1 MNTEKYL
8 IAYFAQKGNEETS
21 NSAKLASQA
30 SALLKDKGVDFDTF
44 VITPTEEYPS
54 DPEAFRLATKAEKD
68 LKARP
73 ELTAKHGGMKYVKGI
88 LLIAPN
94 WYDSVPAAVFTF
106 LDEYDFT
113 GKRLV
118 PVISS
123 KENAAAVR
131 EEIRDF
137 LPNTWVLDG
146 VDVLEGQTADAS
158 AELKKAVEQLF
169 QPSTS
174 KH

>member
-8 IAYFAQKGNEETS
+8 IAYFAQKGKEETS
-21 NSAKLASQA
+21 NSAKLATQA
-30 SALLKDKGVDFDTF
+30 AALLKEKGVEFETF

-54 DPEAFRLATKAEKD
+54 DPEAFRIATKAEHD
-68 LKARP
+68 LKSRP
-73 ELTAKHGGMKYVKGI
+73 QLTAKLGGMKYVKDI

-94 WYDSVPAAVFTF
+94 WYDSVPAAVFSF

-113 GKRLV
+113 GKRVV
-118 PVISS
+118 PVIST
-123 KENAAAVR
+123 KEEASEVR
-131 EEIRDF
+131 KELRDF
-137 LPNTWVLDG
+137 LPDTWVLDG
-146 VDVLEGQTADAS
+146 VDVLEKDTEDATS
-158 AELKKAVEQLF
+158 ELKKAVEQLF

>member
-8 IAYFAQKGNEETS
+8 IAYFAQKGNEKTS
-21 NSAKLASQA
+21 NSAKLAKQA
-30 SALLKDKGVDFDTF
+30 TEILKSKGVEFETF
-44 VITPTEEYPS
+44 VISPTESYPE
-54 DPEAFRLATKAEKD
+54 DPKLFEMATKSEKE

-73 ELTAKHGGMKYVKGI
+73 ELTAKYGGIKYVKDI

-94 WYDSVPAAVFTF
+94 WWESVPAAVLTF

-113 GKRLV
+113 GKRIV
-118 PVISS
+118 PVIST
-123 KENAAAVR
+123 KEDAAKVR
-131 EEIRDF
+131 EEVRKF
-137 LPNTWVLDG
+137 LPNTWVLNG
-146 VDVLEGQTADAS
+146 VDVPEESTADATKQLT
-158 AELKKAVEQLF
+158 EAVDQLF

>member
-21 NSAKLASQA
+21 NSAKLAKQA
-30 SALLKDKGVDFDTF
+30 AALLKGKGVEFETF
-44 VITPTEEYPS
+44 VITPTETYPE
-54 DPEAFRLATKAEKD
+54 DQKLFEMATKSEKE

-73 ELTAKHGGMKYVKGI
+73 QLTAKYGGMKYVKDI

-94 WYDSVPAAVFTF
+94 WWESVPAAVLTF

-113 GKRLV
+113 GKRIV
-118 PVISS
+118 PVIST
-123 KENAAAVR
+123 KESASAVR
-131 EEIRDF
+131 VEIRNF
-137 LPNTWVLDG
+137 LPDTWVLNG
-146 VDVLEGQTADAS
+146 VDVPENETENAS
-158 AELKKAVEQLF
+158 KLLSEAVDQLF

>member
-21 NSAKLASQA
+21 NSAKLAKQA
-30 SALLKDKGVDFDTF
+30 EALLKEKGVEFETF

-54 DPEAFRLATKAEKD
+54 DPKLFEVATKAEKD
-68 LKARP
+68 LKSRP
-73 ELTAKHGGMKYVKGI
+73 ELTAKYGGMKYVKDI

-94 WYDSVPAAVFTF
+94 WWDSVPTPVLTF
-106 LDEYDFT
+106 FDSYDFT
-113 GKRLV
+113 GKRVV
-118 PVISS
+118 PVIST
-123 KENAAAVR
+123 KEPAGKVR
-131 EEIRDF
+131 EEIRHF

-146 VDVLEGQTADAS
+146 VDVAEENTEDAS
-158 AELKKAVEQLF
+158 KELAEAVAQLF

>member
-8 IAYFAQKGNEETS
+8 IAYFAQKGKEETS
-21 NSAKLASQA
+21 NSASLAKQA
-30 SALLKDKGVDFDTF
+30 AALLKEKGVDFETF
-44 VITPTEEYPS
+44 VITPTEEYPA
-54 DPEAFRLATKAEKD
+54 DEEAFKIATKAEKD

-73 ELTAKHGGMKYVKGI
+73 ELTAKHGGMKYVKDI

-106 LDEYDFT
+106 LDSYDFT
-113 GKRLV
+113 GKRVV
-118 PVISS
+118 PVISTQ
-123 KENAAAVR
+123 EPAGDVR
-131 EEIRDF
+131 QEIRNF

-146 VDVLEGQTADAS
+146 VDVMADATANAS
-158 AELKKAVEQLF
+158 KELSEAVAQLF